1 MAFSTKSPCNS
12 RNQTATRMGSQD
24 SRTRLLKP
32 CRTKWR
38 QVIVGMVALSWE
50 SLHFK
55 IDMIQTTNNNIGKRT
70 AWPVTCSMCMP
81 KGAASNTNATSS
93 LQSSSE
99 TSHYQCRDLRSQQN
113 AKASNLGSSATMQ
126 SPTLQTKNLSRLKRL
141 KTSSKQLPLPTK
153 TKPIGGSKMLMNC
166 LRIKSYSNKP
176 LVQTC
181 KVAGRPSQQDSS
193 RAVEE
198 ITHQ

>member
-1 MAFSTKSPCNS
+1 MD
-12 RNQTATRMGSQD
+12 SQD
-24 SRTRLLKP
+24 SRTRLRKP
-32 CRTKWR
+32 CKTRWR
-38 QVIVGMVALSWE
+38 QVTVDMVAWSWV
-50 SLHFK
+50 SGRFK
-55 IDMIQTTNNNIGKRT
+55 LDMIQTSSNNNLEKRT
-70 AWPVTCSMCMP
+70 AWPVTYLMYMP
-81 KGAASNTNATSS
+81 RGAASSTNAMSS

-113 AKASNLGSSATMQ
+113 AKASKLDSSATMRL
-126 SPTLQTKNLSRLKRL
+126 PTLQTKNLSRLKRH

-181 KVAGRPSQQDSS
+181 RVAGRPSQRDSS